1 MPDPVFTSRIEKTLR
16 GKYNTDKEE
25 MARRH
30 AGQKRKM
37 KTAGEKEITMKFDGE
52 EVPMAPFIEEMVSGV
67 ILGMV
72 RALKGYEEGMDVT
85 IEIK

>member
-1 MPDPVFTSRIEKTLR
+1 MIRPAER
-16 GKYNTDKEE
+16 
-25 MARRH
+25 
-30 AGQKRKM
+30 AGQKRNM

-52 EVPMAPFIEEMVSGV
+52 DVPMQPFIEEIVSNV
-67 ILGMV
+67 VLGMV